1 VQYKEHTDED
11 KSGKLKNDISR
22 QDAVC

>member
-1 VQYKEHTDED
+1 LQYKEHTDED